1 LNVNYPITQLLQP
14 MRPSL
19 PILAAAATGILVG
32 AAIVV
37 TRFVIAQTEPAS
49 LAFLRYLLGCVCLL
63 PPWLMAEKRPFAPRE
78 WLPLGLLGIVQ
89 FGAVVGLLNYALQT
103 VPSARAALIF
113 ATSPLLTLLLAAVFG
128 QEPITWPKATG
139 VLLTIVGVGLALGE
153 RLVVEDGSGQNWW
166 GETAVFIS
174 AFCAALCSVL
184 YRPYLRKYPPLQIS
198 LYAMFASVLF
208 LAVLA
213 AGEGFFQG
221 WPQFTEGGWL
231 AVGFI
236 GLNSG
241 VGYYLWLWALRHT
254 TATNVTIFL
263 ALNPITAATLG
274 VLFLGEGIS
283 IPFLWGLGCVIV
295 GLWLSLKV
303 KAQLGGKDVGFT

>member
-1 LNVNYPITQLLQP
+1 LALIIDYTMTPHSI
-14 MRPSL
+14 RSSL

-37 TRFVIAQTEPAS
+37 TRFVIAQTQPAS

-63 PPWLMAEKRPFAPRE
+63 PFWLRVEKRPFAPRD
-78 WLPLGLLGIVQ
+78 WLPIGLLGIVQ
-89 FGAVVGLLNYALQT
+89 FGAVVGLLNYALQS

-113 ATSPLLTLLLAAVFG
+113 ATSPLLTMLLAAAFG
-128 QEPITWPKATG
+128 QEHITLPKAAG

-153 RLVVEDGSGQNWW
+153 RLVTEAGTGQGWL
-166 GETAVFIS
+166 GETAVFGS

-213 AGEGFFQG
+213 AREGFFQA
-221 WPQFTEGGWL
+221 WPHFTTGGWL

-241 VGYYLWLWALRHT
+241 VGYYLWLWALHHT

-263 ALNPITAATLG
+263 ALNPITAAGLG
-274 VLFLGEGIS
+274 VLFLGEVIS
-283 IPFLWGLGCVIV
+283 IPFLWGLACVIA
-295 GLWLSLKV
+295 GLWLALKV
-303 KAQLGGKDVGFT
+303 RLHIGGKDVGVT